1 MQCAKRTKMGLFD
14 SRPYWY
20 CLTLPRPSLALTD
33 TLLTNPYE
41 EMKKQCV
48 PLCLSLSVFP
58 SNIQVR

>member
-1 MQCAKRTKMGLFD
+1 MSPKRTKMGLFD
-14 SRPYWY
+14 SRQY
-20 CLTLPRPSLALTD
+20 CLTLPRPPLALTD

-48 PLCLSLSVFP
+48 PPCLSLSVFP